1 MRLSLIKRLSA
12 LFFLLCSMAQAGEV
26 TVSAAS
32 SLTNAFQEV
41 ARAYEAEHAGATV
54 LLNFGASGALLQ
66 QMTKGAPVD
75 VFASADQQTMDI
87 AAERQLIETGSRQ
100 DFARNTLVVIT
111 PHDSDIKLKQLTDL
125 QQPGVGRVAI
135 GNPASVPVG
144 RYSREALEA
153 ASLWEVVQAKAITTQ
168 SVRQALDYVARGE
181 VEAALVYA
189 TDAQLMKDEV
199 KLAFSVPLKSAIA
212 YPIAQLSD
220 SANSQE
226 AQRFIAYVQSA
237 AGQAILARHGFLKP

>member
-125 QQPGVGRVAI
+125 QQPGIGRVAI

-144 RYSREALEA
+144 R
-153 ASLWEVVQAKAITTQ
+153 
-168 SVRQALDYVARGE
+168 
-181 VEAALVYA
+181 
-189 TDAQLMKDEV
+189 
-199 KLAFSVPLKSAIA
+199 
-212 YPIAQLSD
+212 
-220 SANSQE
+220 
-226 AQRFIAYVQSA
+226 
-237 AGQAILARHGFLKP
+237 